1 MGFTSKKINGLDL
14 IKVFAV
20 AVPMSLGFNAS
31 ADTQAAAFLQPDPV
45 TKKIPYQAIKITRN
59 TTVMNSDT
67 TIQACDR
74 LEFVSGQNEIK
85 KVIIT
90 TYSGGKNLVLDTN
103 TPVIEKIA
111 CGSKTIS
118 SSMAGIW
125 SAISGGDRASYSS
138 PATTK
143 GSSAAATRSASTR
156 GGPELALPIFSA
168 DRSDIIAGKRSLV
181 VPWVGGN
188 APYKVVLKQ
197 AQTGKVLAEVRVESG
212 QQIRL
217 PEIDLQ
223 PGQYSIT
230 VFNTSNGGQ
239 PGLEEQNLYVVNAS
253 ELPAIPAKL
262 KNANIDPVDAALLYV
277 YFLEG
282 LGDGRWAFE
291 AFQRAADIKN
301 PTVLV
306 TEWLGTYRN
315 SK

>member
-1 MGFTSKKINGLDL
+1 MSFASKKINGLDL
-14 IKVFAV
+14 LKALVV
-20 AVPMSLGFNAS
+20 AVPISFGLNAA

-59 TTVMNSDT
+59 TTVMNSDAP
-67 TIQACDR
+67 IQACDR
-74 LEFVSGQNEIK
+74 LEFVGAQNEIK

-111 CGSKTIS
+111 CGAKTMS

-156 GGPELALPIFSA
+156 GAELALPIFSA

-188 APYKVVLKQ
+188 SPYKVVLKQ

-212 QQIRL
+212 HQTRL

-253 ELPAIPAKL
+253 ELPAVPAKL
-262 KNANIDPVDAALLYV
+262 KNANIDPVDSALLYV
-277 YFLEG
+277 YYLEG
-282 LGDGRWAFE
+282 FGDGRWAFE
-291 AFQRAADIKN
+291 AFQRASDIKK
-301 PTVLV
+301 PTVAV
-306 TEWLGTYRN
+306 TDWLETYGS